1 MVTFEEAATVRAAE
15 PYRAAA
21 ARRTAAKY
29 AVELIGTFFL
39 VFTVGTAVRS
49 VGPFA
54 PLAIGAVLMVMI
66 YAGGHISGGITT
78 RRSPWRCWCDIG
90 SRCATP
96 SGTGSRS

>member
-1 MVTFEEAATVRAAE
+1 MVTFEEAAAVRAAE
-15 PYRAAA
+15 PHRAAA

-54 PLAIGAVLMVMI
+54 PLAIGAVLMGMFAWPTLWVYLTAQLI
-66 YAGGHISGGITT
+66 AGAAAGAVFLALDPDD
-78 RRSPWRCWCDIG
+78 R
-90 SRCATP
+90 
-96 SGTGSRS
+96 